1 MSLLEVRNLCK
12 AFGGLNAVQNVRFD
26 LQEGEILALIGP
38 NGAGKTTTFNMIAG
52 SLPATSGSVS
62 FRGSDLIGM
71 KPEQIAKQGIARTYQ
86 ITAIFFGLS
95 VFENVLIATHRL
107 QTATILDSLFYT
119 RRYFR
124 EERAIREKAHEILK
138 FVGLGHLEEQ
148 TACNLA
154 YGQQRLLEIA
164 IALATEPTLLLLD
177 EPAAG
182 LNPEETVGLN
192 ALIRKIRDNSI
203 TILLIEHN
211 MRLVM
216 DISDRIIVLDHG
228 IMIAEG
234 LPHEISNNPKV
245 VEAYLGRGNEE

>member
-1 MSLLEVRNLCK
+1 MQSIRR
-12 AFGGLNAVQNVRFD
+12 LNAVQNVRFD

-182 LNPEETVGLN
+182 LNPEETVGPQRAVPQDPGLF
-192 ALIRKIRDNSI
+192 DYNSCF
-203 TILLIEHN
+203 
-211 MRLVM
+211 RAQQGRVM
-216 DISDRIIVLDHG
+216 DSPIESSCGTRYHDLRRP
-228 IMIAEG
+228 A
-234 LPHEISNNPKV
+234 P
-245 VEAYLGRGNEE
+245 